1 MMNKNIRFLSLS
13 DGLRNLHKLLFIII
27 LLAVATTLSSQ
38 NYRTQGSKPLFGSH
52 EVLNIRL
59 IGDFGTIIRD
69 IGDDA
74 KEHPAVLEYVENGD
88 TVRLDAMVETRG
100 NFRRKRENCG
110 FPPLRINLKK
120 KQVAGTLFDGMN
132 KLKLVTHCRPNS
144 NMYEQYVVEEYLIYR
159 TYNILTDTSFRA
171 RFLNIV
177 YEDTSD
183 DKTIES
189 IGFFIEP
196 DDALENRLSMDEVKE
211 KYVLPDRTR
220 FDHVGKLA
228 VFQYMVGNTDWAI
241 STLHNV
247 KLFSADTLKPPYAI
261 PYDFDWSGV
270 LNAVYAKPLP
280 RFETESVTQRVFR
293 GYCRTMEQFKESF
306 VVFNEKREE
315 IYNLYQNCEM
325 LKNSE
330 KKRILKYFDDFYDVI
345 ANDKKI
351 ESEFLENCLK

>member
-1 MMNKNIRFLSLS
+1 MMNKIK
-13 DGLRNLHKLLFIII
+13 KLLTLLVGFLCMNKTLLIIS
-27 LLAVATTLSSQ
+27 LLAITCTLSSQ
-38 NYRTQGSKPLFGSH
+38 NYNTPGSKPLFASH
-52 EVLNIRL
+52 DILSVRL
-59 IGDFGTIIRD
+59 IGDIGAIIRD

-74 KEHPAVLEYVENGD
+74 KEHPAVLEFAENGE
-88 TVRLDAMVETRG
+88 TVRLDVMVETRG

-120 KQVAGTLFDGMN
+120 KQVVGTLFDGMD

-144 NMYEQYVVEEYLIYR
+144 NMYENYVIEEYLIYR

-177 YEDTSD
+177 YEDTAN

-196 DDALENRLSMDEVKE
+196 DDALENRLAMDEVKE
-211 KYVLPDRTR
+211 KYVLADRTR
-220 FDHVGKLA
+220 FDHVNQLA
-228 VFQYMVGNTDWAI
+228 VFQYMIGNTDWAI

-247 KLFSADTLKPPYAI
+247 KLFSPDTLKPPYAV

-280 RFETESVTQRVFR
+280 RFETESVIIRVFR
-293 GYCRTMEQFKESF
+293 GYCRTMEQFKQSF
-306 VVFNEKREE
+306 EVFNHKKDE
-315 IYNLYQNCEM
+315 IYQLYQNCEM

-351 ESEFLENCLK
+351 TTEFLENCLK